1 MTIQHLLFFLFG
13 LSMISNAQSNA
24 KQDLYRTLHDK
35 DSLLFS
41 IGFNTCDIPQFDS
54 LLSEN
59 FEFYHDK
66 AGITDS
72 KAAFIAGI
80 RDGLCKMPYKPRR
93 EIVEGSLTVYPL
105 EHNGMLY
112 GAVQNGSH
120 SFYAIEAGKPERLT
134 SVAKFTHVWLI
145 QNGSWKLSRALSFDH
160 QEK

>member
-1 MTIQHLLFFLFG
+1 MKILHLLFLLF
-13 LSMISNAQSNA
+13 SFSIISNAQSSTNS
-24 KQDLYRTLHDK
+24 DLYKTLRDK

-41 IGFNTCDIPQFDS
+41 IGFNTCDISQFDS

-59 FEFYHDK
+59 FEFYHDR
-66 AGITDS
+66 AGITATKS
-72 KAAFIAGI
+72 AFIGSI

-93 EIVEGSLTVYPL
+93 ELVEGSLVVYPM

-145 QNGSWKLSRALSFDH
+145 QNGSWKLSRAISFDH
-160 QEK
+160 LER